1 MPIALSTV
9 LRHPS
14 LRAADP
20 VVRSGEDALDRPVR
34 WMHSCEVFDIA
45 HLLRGG
51 ELLLTGGVVL
61 ARASAKQQRRYVREL
76 AARQVAAVAIETGG
90 PLPQIPPGLC
100 DEARRL
106 GFPVIE
112 LRKVVPFVEVTEA
125 INGLLVNQSVERLRL
140 ADSLSRTLSARLA
153 EGADVQLLVDELAG
167 IVHADVAVLDP
178 SGTVV
183 GASAGGEGLDL
194 PAARSDGIVTSA
206 VAVHDISVGTLVLR
220 PLPDSDPALVAAAA
234 DRTPVAFG
242 LAMLRSRPP
251 TPRERAGREFV
262 RALLAGPADG
272 AHLLRSARAAGL
284 EDGVPLVGLASR
296 AHAYSTGAGA
306 LDAVLR
312 RHGRVAA
319 SLWRDG
325 DFDAVVC
332 LPGGDPRP
340 ARAGLLADL
349 AGLFADDPA
358 PLIAVGPNARAL
370 GEASHSL
377 TEAQTCLDLAPL
389 LGYEGHVVDA
399 DELAVERLTHKL
411 GNRSALRGF
420 VDEQIGDLVQADRR
434 RGSALVDTLDAYLT
448 CGCNKTATARA
459 LHLQRQ
465 SVYHRLDRIFAT
477 LGADPTGTPALAGLF
492 LAVRLH
498 KMLALIPDTP
508 QRGEP

>member
-1 MPIALSTV
+1 MPITLSTV

-34 WMHSCEVFDIA
+34 WMHSSEVFDIA

-100 DEARRL
+100 DEAKRL

-153 EGADVQLLVDELAG
+153 EGADVQLLADELAG
-167 IVHADVAVLDP
+167 IVHADVTVLDP
-178 SGTVV
+178 SGAVV
-183 GASAGGEGLDL
+183 GASAGGEDLDL
-194 PAARSDGIVTSA
+194 AAARSDGIVTSA

-220 PLPDSDPALVAAAA
+220 PWPDSDPALVAAAA

-251 TPRERAGREFV
+251 TPRERAGRELV
-262 RALLAGPADG
+262 RALLDGPADG

-306 LDAVLR
+306 LEAALR

-319 SLWRDG
+319 SLWRD
-325 DFDAVVC
+325 DEFDAVVC
-332 LPGGDPRP
+332 LPGDPTP
-340 ARAGLLADL
+340 ARAGLIADL
-349 AGLFADDPA
+349 SSLFADDA
-358 PLIAVGPNARAL
+358 AALIAVGPNARAL

-389 LGYEGHVVDA
+389 LGYEGHVDA

-411 GNRSALRGF
+411 GSRSALRGF

-434 RGSALVDTLDAYLT
+434 HGSALVDTLDAYLT

-477 LGADPTGTPALAGLF
+477 LGTDPTGTPALAGLF

-508 QRGEP
+508 HRGEP